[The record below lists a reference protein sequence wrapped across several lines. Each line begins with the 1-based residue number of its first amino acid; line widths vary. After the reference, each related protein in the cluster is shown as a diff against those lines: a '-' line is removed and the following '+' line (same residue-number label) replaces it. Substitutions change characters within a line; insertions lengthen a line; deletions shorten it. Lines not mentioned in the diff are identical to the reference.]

1 MAARFRAG
9 RGTALHPAGGD
20 AGRGAGGDPDAHGT
34 RGDAGGT
41 LQRLRAHRACKRPAD
56 IDSACAA
63 RAAQRTHSHHH
74 HYRTAVRDATGG
86 GDCHGNHFFLAG
98 YRAPDR
104 TSHLR
109 ARLSAVAGLHSGY
122 CAFLCARQLVDGFS
136 LFPNRSA
143 GAAVMKSGGP
153 LRTFLRESL
162 LARIGFAIVCLLVVL
177 ALLAPWI
184 SPAKPAAQNLAVR
197 LQGPSFS
204 HWMGTDEL
212 GRDILTRVFYGARV
226 SLFVSIC
233 VVLGCGS
240 IGLTLGLLAGY
251 SGGVF
256 DRIVNLLLINAFLSF
271 PGVLLAIAF
280 AAFFGPGM
288 GKVILALIITGW
300 AGYARLARAQALKTK
315 ELEFVLAARSL
326 GASPLRIMI
335 RHLLPNMIQP
345 VLVQATIGMAGAILA
360 EATLSFLGLG
370 VLAPIPSWGAMLN
383 DARNHLFDAPHMV
396 VFPALAV
403 VLAVLAFNLLGDA
416 WRDWLDPRT
425 RSQMAAVE
433 QSR

>member
-1 MAARFRAG
+1 MKAG
-9 RGTALHPAGGD
+9 EA
-20 AGRGAGGDPDAHGT
+20 
-34 RGDAGGT
+34 
-41 LQRLRAHRACKRPAD
+41 
-56 IDSACAA
+56 
-63 RAAQRTHSHHH
+63 
-74 HYRTAVRDATGG
+74 
-86 GDCHGNHFFLAG
+86 
-98 YRAPDR
+98 
-104 TSHLR
+104 
-109 ARLSAVAGLHSGY
+109 
-122 CAFLCARQLVDGFS
+122 
-136 LFPNRSA
+136 
-143 GAAVMKSGGP
+143 
-153 LRTFLRESL
+153 LRTFLRQSP
-162 LARIGFAIVCLLVVL
+162 LARIGFAIVCLLVLL

-184 SPAKPAAQNLAVR
+184 SPGKPAAQNLAVR

-212 GRDILTRVFYGARV
+212 GRDILTRILYGARV

-240 IGLTLGLLAGY
+240 IGLTLGMLAGY

-280 AAFFGPGM
+280 AAFFGPGI

-300 AGYARLARAQALKTK
+300 AGYARLGRAQVLKTK

-425 RSQMAAVE
+425 RSQMTAVE
-433 QSR
+433 QGR